1 MAKQIRPHLMF
12 DGSAEEAMKLY
23 LSLISNSE
31 ILETNKYDSGEN
43 KGELYLG
50 RFTLGGRE
58 FLCID
63 SPIKHEF
70 GFTPAVSI
78 HIDCETSTE
87 LERLFVTLSEDGEIL
102 MPLDNYGFSTKFG
115 WLSDRFGVSWQLNL
129 P

>member
-12 DGSAEEAMKLY
+12 DGSAEEAMKPY

-43 KGELYLG
+43 KGKLYLG

-115 WLSDRFGVSWQLNL
+115 WLSDRFGVSWQLDL
-129 P
+129 R

>member
-12 DGSAEEAMKLY
+12 DGSVEEAMKLY
-23 LSLISNSE
+23 VSLISNSE

-70 GFTPAVSI
+70 GFAPAVSI

-87 LERLFVTLSEDGEIL
+87 LERLFVTLSEGGEIL

-115 WLSDRFGVSWQLNL
+115 WLSDRFGVSWQLDL
-129 P
+129 R

>member
-87 LERLFVTLSEDGEIL
+87 LERLFVTLSEGGEIL

-115 WLSDRFGVSWQLNL
+115 WLSDRFGVSWQLDL
-129 P
+129 R

>member
-1 MAKQIRPHLMF
+1 MF
-12 DGSAEEAMKLY
+12 DGSAEEVMKLY
-23 LSLISNSE
+23 ASLISNSE

-50 RFTLGGRE
+50 RFTLGERE

-63 SPIKHEF
+63 SPIKYEF

-87 LERLFVTLSEDGEIL
+87 LKRLFVTLSEDGEIL
-102 MPLDNYGFSTKFG
+102 MPLDNYGFSAKFG
-115 WLSDRFGVSWQLNL
+115 WLSDRFGVSWQLKL